1 VLFTKNK
8 SVILKATIIKKTI
21 ISLFF
26 LGTVGFTNAQFN
38 LGSVTK
44 AAGKGVSALT
54 FTNADAIKLSK
65 DSVDYI

>member
-1 VLFTKNK
+1 
-8 SVILKATIIKKTI
+8 
-21 ISLFF
+21 

-65 DSVDYI
+65 ESVDYI